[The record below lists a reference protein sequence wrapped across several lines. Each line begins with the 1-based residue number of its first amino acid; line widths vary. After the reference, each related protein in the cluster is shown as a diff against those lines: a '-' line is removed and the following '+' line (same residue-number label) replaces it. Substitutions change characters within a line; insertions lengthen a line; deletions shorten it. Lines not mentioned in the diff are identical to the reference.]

1 VVPDLA
7 EQTEVRFRL
16 APEGNEP
23 IPDMKGVVVDLETT
37 ADFEML
43 AQRVYRSFDEST
55 PQQVLAS
62 IEPNLM
68 PIENQIQA
76 LEEAGNV
83 LVHGDQPEHG
93 YSLRRTILAH
103 GTELDP
109 KSEHFFELDIY
120 KMSSIPEA
128 LKEKRFQY
136 ILGKFP
142 LDEAQRA
149 KHSISRHRRSAW
161 ASTSFKASQALAR
174 HACARHYSFPCPYL
188 LEPPSHAGCIRR
200 TNS

>member
-1 VVPDLA
+1 
-7 EQTEVRFRL
+7 
-16 APEGNEP
+16 
-23 IPDMKGVVVDLETT
+23 
-37 ADFEML
+37 ML

-55 PQQVLAS
+55 PQRVLAS

-83 LVHGDQPEHG
+83 LVHGDQPEHHGEG

-103 GTELDP
+103 GAELDP

-120 KMSSIPEA
+120 KMSSIPEV

-136 ILGKFP
+136 MLGKFS

-161 ASTSFKASQALAR
+161 ASTSFKAPQALAR
-174 HACARHYSFPCPYL
+174 HALRSSLFLPL
-188 LEPPSHAGCIRR
+188 PP
-200 TNS
+200 